1 MAGSAPPRIRR
12 EHLTEHPNS
21 PTGACPANVKDL
33 GGCITT
39 SAHCLQLYG
48 LYADDG
54 LDPDEISY
62 GDAGTSQTKTKRP
75 TTQRSQPTSESA
87 TAVAE
92 AFSGEV
98 VVDPPADDSKRD
110 LTPEEVEL
118 CKEIIKD
125 PKQGAEWKAD
135 FIKRFYPEHKGL
147 KVSML
152 KRKEHLD
159 FLTLLRSG
167 VPF

>member
-1 MAGSAPPRIRR
+1 M
-12 EHLTEHPNS
+12 
-21 PTGACPANVKDL
+21 
-33 GGCITT
+33 
-39 SAHCLQLYG
+39 
-48 LYADDG
+48 
-54 LDPDEISY
+54 
-62 GDAGTSQTKTKRP
+62 
-75 TTQRSQPTSESA
+75 
-87 TAVAE
+87 
-92 AFSGEV
+92 
-98 VVDPPADDSKRD
+98 VDPPADDSKRD